1 MKNSKIGFIGLLV
14 AGIVAAFF
22 VINLNETAETGKKI
36 DQEEAGENIGEI
48 ERVEEKLN
56 TSDEL
61 KGWVASYHGA
71 SKP

>member
-36 DQEEAGENIGEI
+36 DQGEVGDIMELEI
-48 ERVEEKLN
+48 DFLGSQKQKVI
-56 TSDEL
+56 D
-61 KGWVASYHGA
+61 YQ
-71 SKP
+71 